1 MKNEM
6 RKDIDKVKNF
16 GKFINENTEPVN
28 KVETFKREFKD
39 LLTRYN
45 VEIYADSKG
54 EGFTSEVVVDM
65 DNKEIMRVLDT
76 ISQWDIK

>member
-1 MKNEM
+1 MEIEM
-6 RKDIDKVKNF
+6 RKDIDRVKNF
-16 GKFINENTEPVN
+16 GKFINEGNESVN
-28 KVETFKREFKD
+28 KIVSFKTEFRE
-39 LLTRYN
+39 LLAKYN

>member
-1 MKNEM
+1 MENEM
-6 RKDIDKVKNF
+6 RKDIDRVKNF
-16 GKFINENTEPVN
+16 GKFINENTESVN
-28 KVETFKREFKD
+28 KVESFKREFKD
-39 LLTRYN
+39 LLAKYN

>member
-1 MKNEM
+1 MENEM
-6 RKDIDKVKNF
+6 RKDIDRVKNF
-16 GKFINENTEPVN
+16 GKFINENAEPVN
-28 KVETFKREFKD
+28 MVESFKREFKD
-39 LLTRYN
+39 LLTKYN

>member
-1 MKNEM
+1 M
-6 RKDIDKVKNF
+6 
-16 GKFINENTEPVN
+16 KFINENTEPVN
-28 KVETFKREFKD
+28 NVESFKREFKD
-39 LLTRYN
+39 LLAKYN

>member
-1 MKNEM
+1 MENEM
-6 RKDIDKVKNF
+6 RKDIDSVKNF
-16 GKFINENTEPVN
+16 GKFINENTESVN
-28 KVETFKREFKD
+28 KVESFKREFKD
-39 LLTRYN
+39 LLAKYN

>member
-1 MKNEM
+1 M
-6 RKDIDKVKNF
+6 RKDIDRVKNF
-16 GKFINENTEPVN
+16 GKFINENTESVN
-28 KVETFKREFKD
+28 KVESFKREFKD

>member
-1 MKNEM
+1 M
-6 RKDIDKVKNF
+6 RKDIDSVKNF
-16 GKFINENTEPVN
+16 GKFINENTESVN
-28 KVETFKREFKD
+28 KVESFKREFKD
-39 LLTRYN
+39 LLAKYN

>member
-1 MKNEM
+1 MENEM
-6 RKDIDKVKNF
+6 RKDIDRVKNF
-16 GKFINENTEPVN
+16 GKFINENTEHVN
-28 KVETFKREFKD
+28 KVESFKREFKD
-39 LLTRYN
+39 LLTKYN